1 MRVPKER
8 PEKRS
13 ARSATL
19 TRAQERELRAWVWN
33 GTRPDRPMTIRKL
46 QLVGLVDAKER
57 LTSRALVAVEEM
69 EARS

>member
-1 MRVPKER
+1 MTK
-8 PEKRS
+8 
-13 ARSATL
+13 ANL
-19 TRAQERELRAWVWN
+19 TRAQERELRAWVRN

-46 QLVGLVDAKER
+46 QLVGLVDEQQH